1 MSADVATGLA
11 LILTLGGAAQWAAW
25 RLRLPAILF
34 LLGTGIA
41 AGPVLGILDPDRLF
55 SDALLPL
62 ASVAVAL
69 ILFEGGLSLHLSE
82 IRKQQGTLI
91 RLVTLGALVTWLTAA
106 AAGHYFLGLPPA
118 VSLLLGATLVVTG
131 PTVIG
136 PLLRHIRPTGP
147 AAGLLKWEGIV
158 IDPVGATLALLVF
171 EAVAATASGEV
182 TTSGGVTQ
190 IALIGIAKTIA
201 YGCSLGAAAAG
212 LVYIVIRRYWVP
224 DFLQVPVTLALVVG
238 SFSLSEHLQHES
250 GFLTVTVMGALL
262 GNQKRVSI
270 AHLLE
275 FKENL
280 RTLLISSL
288 FILLSA
294 RMDFGVFEGMGL
306 GIVGFLLVL
315 VLVVRPLS
323 VWLSTIGSG
332 MKRPDRLFLAWMA
345 PRGIVAAAV
354 SSVFALK
361 LEAAGFQSADQLVS
375 VTFAVI
381 IATVALYGLT
391 ALPIA
396 RKLGVAGPKPQ
407 GIFILGAHA
416 WARSLAKKL
425 GEYDFRVLLADTNRD
440 NIRQAKMDGLQTWAG
455 NALHEAAVEGID
467 FGGIGRLMSLTP
479 NDDVNRLA
487 ALHFAELFGRG
498 ECYRLAD
505 PDEKKNPHETKTF
518 DAAGRIAF
526 EGDMDHPYLEKRWAL
541 GARFRGTKLSEEFDY
556 DAFQKATMHT
566 ARLLFVIREGEL
578 LVNASDR
585 PLTPKFG
592 DVVITLADPEE
603 ENAAA

>member
-1 MSADVATGLA
+1 MSANVATGLA
-11 LILTLGGAAQWAAW
+11 IILILGGAAQWAAW

-41 AGPVLGILDPDRLF
+41 AGPASGLLDPDRLF
-55 SDALLPL
+55 GDALLPL

-69 ILFEGGLSLHLSE
+69 ILFEGGLSLHLRE
-82 IRKQQGTLI
+82 IREHKGTLI

-106 AAGHYFLGLPPA
+106 AAAHFILNLDIA
-118 VSLLLGATLVVTG
+118 VALLLGATLVVTG

-171 EAVAATASGEV
+171 EAVSSTTDGAV
-182 TTSGGVTQ
+182 TRIALVGIGKTLAVGGV
-190 IALIGIAKTIA
+190 
-201 YGCSLGAAAAG
+201 LGSAAAG
-212 LVYIVIRRYWVP
+212 LVYVLIRRYWVP

-238 SFSLSEHLQHES
+238 SFALSEVLQHEA
-250 GFLTVTVMGALL
+250 GFLTVTVMGAIL

-294 RMDFGVFEGMGL
+294 RMDFAVFQGMGAPMFA
-306 GIVGFLLVL
+306 FLAVL

-323 VWLSTIGSG
+323 VWVSTLGSSTS
-332 MKRPDRLFLAWMA
+332 RADRLFLAWMA

-361 LEAAGFQSADQLVS
+361 LEAAGFASADQLVS

-391 ALPIA
+391 ALPVA
-396 RKLGVAGPKPQ
+396 RRLGVAGPKPQ
-407 GIFILGAHA
+407 GVFMLGAHA

-425 GEYDFRVLLADTNRD
+425 EGYGFRVLLTDTNRD
-440 NIRQAKMDGLQTWAG
+440 NIRQAKMDGLSTWYG
-455 NALHEAAVEGID
+455 NALNETAIENIN
-467 FGGIGRLMSLTP
+467 FGGIGRALALTP

-498 ECYRLAD
+498 ECFRLAD
-505 PDEKKNPHETKTF
+505 HDEKKAPKDVKTF

-526 EGDMDHPYLEKRWAL
+526 EGDMDHHYLEKRWSL
-541 GARFRGTKLSEEFDY
+541 GARFRGTRISEEFDY
-556 DAFQKATMHT
+556 EAFRKATAGT
-566 ARLLFVIREGEL
+566 ARLLFVVRDEEL
-578 LVNASDR
+578 MVNSADK
-585 PLTPKFG
+585 PLSPKPG
-592 DVVITLADPEE
+592 DLLLTLADPEDE
-603 ENAAA
+603 EDES